1 MKHTIDELIDRAVRV
16 VHGAGDIAFT
26 YFRSQMQ
33 IDDKHSRGVFDPVT
47 EADRRIERL
56 ISEGL
61 SSVDPGL
68 AVIGEEYGRS
78 GEGNSYWIID
88 PIDGTRAFICGM
100 PLWGILVGLVIDGVP
115 VGSVMYQPFTGETYI
130 SDSGGPRL
138 FHRNTVA
145 SIRTSACRSV
155 SEAIVYSLDPRLI
168 ERANLMRP
176 FSRLMAQCRMLRWG
190 GDCYSFAMV
199 AHGCIDLVV
208 EAGLEP
214 YDVVPLIHLVESAGG
229 VVTDL
234 DGARPMNGGI
244 VVAAANR
251 ELHEAVLAIFHESS
265 G

>member
-16 VHGAGDIAFT
+16 VHDAGDIALR
-26 YFRSQMQ
+26 YFRSRMK

-47 EADRRIERL
+47 EADRRIEKFIR
-56 ISEGL
+56 EAL

-78 GEGNSYWIID
+78 GDGDSYWIVD
-88 PIDGTRAFICGM
+88 PIDGTRAFICGV

-130 SDSGGPRL
+130 SDSSGPRL
-138 FHRNTVA
+138 FHRNAVVA
-145 SIRTSACRSV
+145 IRTSACRSV
-155 SEAIVYSLDPRLI
+155 SEAIAYSLDPRLI
-168 ERANLMRP
+168 ERANLMQP
-176 FSRLMAQCRMLRWG
+176 FSRLMEQCRMLRWG

-199 AHGCIDLVV
+199 ALGCVDLVV

-234 DGARPMNGGI
+234 NGVRPMNGGI

-251 ELHEAVLAIFHESS
+251 ELHEAALTIFHESAA
-265 G
+265 